1 MTAAKPNLGSLGLGT
16 DGATTTGGGPANYS
30 EVFDRDYKHDEGRRL
45 GRGHAV
51 WALVRDSMKRAM
63 GIKKKWTAKSIPIVR
78 YLVVVVVALIPTNSR
93 ALATR
98 KVKFSSLST
107 MRTRGRSVFRTER
120 RTWQSLRT
128 LR

>member
-16 DGATTTGGGPANYS
+16 DGATTTEGEPANYG

-51 WALVRDSMKRAM
+51 WALVRDSKKRAM
-63 GIKKKWTAKSIPIVR
+63 GIKKRWTTKFMPIIL
-78 YLVVVVVALIPTNSR
+78 YLVVVALIPINSR

-98 KVKFSSLST
+98 GVMCSSLST
-107 MRTRGRSVFRTER
+107 IRTRGRSVLRTAR

-128 LR
+128 LT